1 MKFIWDKEKN
11 EQLAKDR
18 DVTFEEIVIQIQED
32 HILDVIPGKGKYK
45 HQFQFIVEL
54 RDYVHIVPFVE
65 KENEIFLKTI
75 IPSRKMTKKYLMKG
89 DGL

>member
-11 EQLAKDR
+11 KKLAKER
-18 DVTFEEIVIQIQED
+18 GVTFEEIVIRIQED

-45 HQFQFIVEL
+45 DQFQFIVEL
-54 RDYVHIVPFVE
+54 RGYVHIVPFVE

-75 IPSRKMTKKYLMKG
+75 IPSRRMTKKYLVG
-89 DGL
+89 DDGL